1 MRYEGFVSKI
11 SSRPA
16 GRKGGFAY
24 SFLLENTDGTDGPW
38 IGFGFESPP
47 FKEGDYI
54 SVEAD
59 KNAKG
64 YLTYVKGTGQQIKNP
79 PARASARVPAG
90 SARGNG
96 HSAGA
101 AGTDDSDKNMAGG
114 ASSGN
119 LQAAGD
125 VADRQTQIVLQHSQE
140 MAIAAVGVL
149 LQHDA
154 LPMSE
159 AKSKAGTAK
168 RFDEVR
174 AMIDK
179 LTRKFYDDVVTGQ
192 LLKIVAPEIISTE
205 PDGPLPE
212 VATEQPR
219 AAAKKVN
226 VAPAE
231 QAGVF

>member
-11 SSRPA
+11 SSRSA
-16 GRKGGFAY
+16 GRKGGLAY
-24 SFLLENTDGTDGPW
+24 SFLLENPDGTDGPW

-59 KNAKG
+59 KNEKG
-64 YLTYVKGTGQQIKNP
+64 YINYVKGTGQQIKNP
-79 PARASARVPAG
+79 PARASAKPAG
-90 SARGNG
+90 HVGQGTREVSRGEAEAVAG
-96 HSAGA
+96 HSAS
-101 AGTDDSDKNMAGG
+101 AGEQSVST
-114 ASSGN
+114 
-119 LQAAGD
+119 
-125 VADRQTQIVLQHSQE
+125 ADRQTQIVLQHSQE
-140 MAIAAVGVL
+140 MAIAAVNVL
-149 LQHDA
+149 LTHDA

-192 LLKIVAPEIISTE
+192 LLKIVAPEITSTE

-226 VAPAE
+226 VAPVE